1 MIVEGIYFV
10 FRVAVLF
17 KKKSFLLISHSSTRN
32 TRICVRI
39 SPSTRACFFTFWIS
53 MMSYSQ
59 LPAVLCLIAPRKPL
73 EPLCTCASIS
83 PLPPGHILFAFQHI
97 SFPLA
102 KGLIAK
108 YVFPLNYRQVYYYIG
123 LIGGGGENK
132 PTIRASRSKFLFQT

>member
-10 FRVAVLF
+10 FRVAVLL

-102 KGLIAK
+102 KGLIALK
-108 YVFPLNYRQVYYYIG
+108 
-123 LIGGGGENK
+123 K
-132 PTIRASRSKFLFQT
+132 RSKGPNCKVCFSSELSPGVLLYRTNRRGW